1 MGWQWGGGGLTW
13 DVSRSSWWSTLRVF
27 VENSLLDCRYFSFS
41 LHPSARGLALQ
52 NKAVHLACGWRGG
65 SLDLEPLR
73 WGQLER
79 WPGVSQGGP

>member
-1 MGWQWGGGGLTW
+1 M
-13 DVSRSSWWSTLRVF
+13 
-27 VENSLLDCRYFSFS
+27 ENSLLDCRYFSFS

-79 WPGVSQGGP
+79 WPVRKGAVRKALHKEGLDLEP